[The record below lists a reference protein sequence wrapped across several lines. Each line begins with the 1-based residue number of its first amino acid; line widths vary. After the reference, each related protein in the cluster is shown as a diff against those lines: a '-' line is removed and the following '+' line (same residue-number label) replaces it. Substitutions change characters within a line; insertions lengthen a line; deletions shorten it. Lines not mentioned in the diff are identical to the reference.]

1 MECWRK
7 AADLGEMRGGEGFES
22 EKSHL
27 EIGKAWGRGRVERQI
42 VMGLSLIFLKL
53 FFLVFSEISQGGS
66 SQKLWECA
74 ECFVCPH

>member
-7 AADLGEMRGGEGFES
+7 ATDLGKMRGGEGFES

-66 SQKLWECA
+66 SLKLWESA
-74 ECFVCPH
+74 ECFVCTH